1 MKRVTQSR
9 ASAVLYNV
17 LRSNRVTGTAL
28 IPGNICESV
37 PATYLKCGLEVRF
50 CDIGRADWQA
60 DRSAAAEIRRHGRI
74 SVLHWHHTYGYIGSG
89 DNAFLEAVRAEHPGL
104 LVVDDRCLCFPDIE
118 GKDAVPADVVLYS
131 TGNKKCVDIGG
142 GGFGWIR
149 DGLKYESHPL
159 PYDPRAKQA
168 FEEHTRMCRRDH
180 AHVSRE
186 VMLSGWLDTE
196 NAPADYDERV
206 REAAGKA
213 AEHRREI
220 NEIYR
225 DLPGSMDP
233 AYCGWRYQLLLENAA
248 ECAKAL
254 FDAGLFCSSHYR
266 SLGNGYFT
274 DDRTPGCEW
283 LEQHVINLFNDFNVT
298 KQQAEQTAEILR
310 DLARPAR
317 E

>member
-1 MKRVTQSR
+1 MRRVTQSR

-17 LRSNRVTGTAL
+17 LKSNRVTGTAL
-28 IPGNICESV
+28 IPANICESV
-37 PATYLKCGLEVRF
+37 PATYIRCGLEVRF

-60 DRSAAAEIRRHGRI
+60 DRDAAAEILRRERI
-74 SVLHWHHTYGYIGSG
+74 SVLHYHHTYGYTGSG
-89 DNAFLEAVRAEHPGL
+89 DNAFLEAVRAEHPDL
-104 LVVDDRCLCFPDIE
+104 LTVDDRCLCFPDIE
-118 GKDAVPADVVLYS
+118 GKDAVSADVVLWS

-142 GGFGWIR
+142 GGFGRIR
-149 DGLKYESHPL
+149 EGLEYENHPL
-159 PYDPRAKQA
+159 HCDPCAKQA
-168 FEEHTRMCRRDH
+168 FEEHTRLCRRDH
-180 AHVSRE
+180 APVSRE
-186 VMLSGWLDTE
+186 VLLSDWLDTGD
-196 NAPADYDERV
+196 ACPDYDERV

-220 NEIYR
+220 NGIYR

-274 DDRTPGCEW
+274 GDRTPNCEW
-283 LEQHVINLFNDFNVT
+283 LERHVINLFNDFRVT
-298 KQQAEQTAEILR
+298 KAQAEKTAEILR